1 MKSLIVK
8 TNYLIEQPKG
18 LTWRTQTGQE
28 LLITEMKTS
37 RLFFAVRMLW
47 NHFCPEEYRILPFK
61 VYNIQLSKE
70 YIVSRT
76 HGLLEELLNRD
87 ANDLTS
93 KQVSELNHMLT
104 CMKSLKKLTR
114 EELRKLY

>member
-1 MKSLIVK
+1 MRSLIVK
-8 TNYLIEQPKG
+8 TNYLVEQPKG

-37 RLFFAVRMLW
+37 HLFFAVRMLW

-61 VYNIQLSKE
+61 VYNIRMSKE

-76 HGLLEELLNRD
+76 YGLLKELLNRD
-87 ANDLTS
+87 TNDLTIY
-93 KQVSELNHMLT
+93 VDLHEII
-104 CMKSLKKLTR
+104 KKIN
-114 EELRKLY
+114 